1 MIEYYFLYY
10 KKNNMF
16 YVRKAQATYLRAF
29 VLDFQFKKLEM
40 REALFSFRNKK
51 GPIAIDGRHFF

>member
-1 MIEYYFLYY
+1 
-10 KKNNMF
+10 MF

-40 REALFSFRNKK
+40 REEYYFLFGIRK
-51 GPIAIDGRHFF
+51 GLLL

>member
-1 MIEYYFLYY
+1 
-10 KKNNMF
+10 MF

-51 GPIAIDGRHFF
+51 GPIAIDGRPFF